1 MFNSCVNIKCT
12 KYQKKKKN
20 HKAPAISHQDCRHLV
35 FWFQSLDMILI
46 NIFITLKCHLIFK
59 PLWNWDIIFIPLKS
73 AGLNHVL
80 NNKYLLQFKCDAV
93 VLFIRQKKCAFE
105 QSGAILQSWW
115 VFCEIKKNSK
125 VLSSESH
132 RLTNL

>member
-1 MFNSCVNIKCT
+1 
-12 KYQKKKKN
+12 
-20 HKAPAISHQDCRHLV
+20 
-35 FWFQSLDMILI
+35 MILI

-93 VLFIRQKKCAFE
+93 VVFIRQKNVHLNRAVQFYSPGGFSVK
-105 QSGAILQSWW
+105 
-115 VFCEIKKNSK
+115 
-125 VLSSESH
+125 
-132 RLTNL
+132 